1 MRTIP
6 FNTIS
11 ARGIHALITITF
23 LDGSALRLTTADSD
37 ITISANTWSAA
48 AAVNVTQ
55 IQYNSDGSPANADV
69 RIASEVGSLV
79 PPGTGSL
86 GYLDGLPIKIELFD
100 VANPGTG
107 TFDYMPGATIGSVQ
121 EDSDGVII
129 LAAQGP
135 LSIMNG
141 PMTELYSAACKA
153 RLGDDRCRVPIDP
166 DFITRNKAFL
176 VVDAPGGTPF
186 TDLSWGRIVGHRNVV
201 YECTTSGTTDPT
213 TAPTYSTTPGATIA
227 DGTAVFT
234 CRVAFMCQ
242 ATGQAID
249 FFNIQLT
256 GTPPVTAPSALGN
269 ITPRTGPL
277 ANVKLPIR
285 AYDPGTLIVT
295 LFEPYA
301 TTNFPVG
308 TDFDVNPGCD
318 RLLSTCKGTF
328 NNLKNMRAT
337 PYAPGA
343 DVATGRS

>member
-6 FNTIS
+6 FTAIS

-23 LDGSALRLTTADSD
+23 LNGSALRLTTADHD
-37 ITISANTWSAA
+37 ITTGGFTWSAQ
-48 AAVNVTQ
+48 AAVNLTQ
-55 IQYNSDGSPANADV
+55 IQYTSDGSPANADV
-69 RIASEVGSLV
+69 RIASQAGSLV
-79 PPGTGSL
+79 PPGTGAL

-135 LSIMNG
+135 LSIMRG
-141 PMTELYSAACKA
+141 PMTELFTAHCKA
-153 RLGDDRCRVPIDP
+153 RLGDDRCRFPIDP
-166 DFITRNKAFL
+166 DFITRNKIFSL
-176 VVDAPGGTPF
+176 VDAAAF
-186 TDLSWGRIVGHRNVV
+186 VDRSWGRIPGNRNVV
-201 YECTTSGTTDPT
+201 YQCTTAGTTDPT
-213 TAPTYSTTPGATIA
+213 TAPSYSTTIGATVT

-234 CRVAFMCQ
+234 VRQGVMVQ

-249 FFNIQLT
+249 FYNIQLT
-256 GTPPVTAPSALGN
+256 TTPLTDPSALGN

-277 ANVKLPIR
+277 ANVKIPIR
-285 AYDPGTLIVT
+285 AYDSGTLIVT
-295 LFEPYA
+295 MFEPYA
-301 TTNFPVG
+301 TSNFPIG

-318 RLLSTCKGTF
+318 RRPIATCKNIF
-328 NNLKNMRAT
+328 NNLKNFRGT

-343 DVATGRS
+343 DLATGRS